1 MVRRIAVD
9 EMVHHAICVPVC
21 TLTYTTLLLWRW
33 EPRMDSWGGQAP
45 AAPDL
50 RGQAT
55 RGSGCRTLQHP
66 EGVHSSLGESHAWRN
81 ANLRQHTLRQDH
93 HPGCGALRHLT
104 SVSRA
109 RFVFSVRR
117 LNVKK
122 WGLGGGDA
130 GKFSLNPIMYSLY
143 SLLVSTFLIS
153 RLISCHTIYFYV
165 SCIQLSISA
174 SRYFFW
180 LTFERRITCTITMI
194 NYCQMWL
201 SSQTMVTRMLCP
213 IHRFGHSCH
222 HHQPYWRNVVVPPYV
237 NAPTD
242 NSSAI
247 DVINWSNWS
256 LSWCCYIK
264 WNEMN
269 FV

>member
-1 MVRRIAVD
+1 MRGGMQIFVN
-9 EMVHHAICVPVC
+9 
-21 TLTYTTLLLWRW
+21 TLSGKTITLDLEPSDTWLQSAEQGSFSRFGDWMWRS
-33 EPRMDSWGGQAP
+33 E
-45 AAPDL
+45 
-50 RGQAT
+50 
-55 RGSGCRTLQHP
+55 
-66 EGVHSSLGESHAWRN
+66 
-81 ANLRQHTLRQDH
+81 
-93 HPGCGALRHLT
+93 
-104 SVSRA
+104 VSE
-109 RFVFSVRR
+109 
-117 LNVKK
+117 
-122 WGLGGGDA
+122 GGDA
-130 GKFSLNPIMYSLY
+130 GTFSLNPIMYSLY

>member
-1 MVRRIAVD
+1 MVRRIARPSPW
-9 EMVHHAICVPVC
+9 MWSPP
-21 TLTYTTLLLWRW
+21 T
-33 EPRMDSWGGQAP
+33 
-45 AAPDL
+45 PDFSQQSKDRFL
-50 RGQAT
+50 GSAT
-55 RGSGCRTLQHP
+55 EC
-66 EGVHSSLGESHAWRN
+66 EEVGVSEE
-81 ANLRQHTLRQDH
+81 
-93 HPGCGALRHLT
+93 
-104 SVSRA
+104 
-109 RFVFSVRR
+109 
-117 LNVKK
+117 
-122 WGLGGGDA
+122 GDA

-143 SLLVSTFLIS
+143 SLLVSTFSIS
-153 RLISCHTIYFYV
+153 RLIFCHTIYV

-201 SSQTMVTRMLCP
+201 SSQTMVTRILCP
-213 IHRFGHSCH
+213 IHRSGHSSCH
-222 HHQPYWRNVVVPPYV
+222 HHQPYWRNVVVPPYS
-237 NAPTD
+237 NASTD